1 MKTTT
6 AARILILTAGATLL
20 TACPKPTRPPAPAPP
35 IPSAP
40 IRDLREAAVFDV
52 DPRDSTLHILVY
64 RGGALARLGHNHVMT
79 VRDLQGRIWS
89 HATLAKSGFD
99 VSFPVAEMVVDDPDA
114 RRAAGGD
121 FPPDVPEA
129 DREGTRKNMLRAEV
143 LDAEHYP
150 SIELKSVTVAGSA
163 QDPEITARITIRNAS
178 RDVSLRP
185 SVRIDG
191 NRLTATGEL
200 DLLQSDFDIKPFS
213 AALGALTVQDR
224 LQVKFSVVAVR
235 RQGT

>member
-1 MKTTT
+1 MKATK
-6 AARILILTAGATLL
+6 AARILMLTAVATLL
-20 TACPKPTRPPAPAPP
+20 SACPSPTRPPAPTPP

-40 IRDLREAAVFDV
+40 ARDLGEAAIYDV
-52 DPRDSTLHILVY
+52 NPADSTLHILVY

-89 HATLAKSGFD
+89 HAMFAKSGFD
-99 VSFPVAEMVVDDPDA
+99 ISFPVAQMIVDDPDA
-114 RRAAGGD
+114 RRAAGSD

-143 LDAEHYP
+143 LNAEQYP
-150 SIELKSVTVAGSA
+150 RIELKSVTLAGTA
-163 QDPEITARITIRNAS
+163 QGPEVTARITIRNAS
-178 RDVSLRP
+178 RDVLLKP

-200 DLLQSDFDIKPFS
+200 DLLQSEFGIKPFS
-213 AALGALTVQDR
+213 AALGALSVQDR
-224 LQVKFSVVAVR
+224 LHVKFSVLATR